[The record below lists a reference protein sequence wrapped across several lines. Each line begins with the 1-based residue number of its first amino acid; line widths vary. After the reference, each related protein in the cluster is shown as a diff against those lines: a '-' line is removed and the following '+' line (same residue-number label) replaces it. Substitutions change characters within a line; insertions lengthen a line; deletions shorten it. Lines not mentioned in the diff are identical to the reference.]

1 MALLVQCGSEEEGGF
16 EKVTVSVALATQVTV
31 SAASHVTDACV
42 DTVHDAD
49 MQLLPVRA
57 KWTCS
62 AHKGNT
68 RE

>member
-1 MALLVQCGSEEEGGF
+1 MQCGSEEEGGF
-16 EKVTVSVALATQVTV
+16 EKVTVSVATHVTV
-31 SAASHVTDACV
+31 SAASHMTDACV

-62 AHKGNT
+62 AHKRNT